1 VPCVRQ
7 VAQRLGQPVEGLVV
21 VERAGQELHR
31 PAQPGPG
38 RLEELGAGALLRR
51 LAGERLEVA
60 VAPVAPGEAEQREA
74 GRQQPAVGQV
84 VDRRDELL
92 AGQVARDAEDD
103 QRARVG
109 DPRQPA
115 VAGGA
120 ERVLGRD
127 RHG

>member
-1 VPCVRQ
+1 VRAVQ

-21 VERAGQELHR
+21 VERAGRNFIAPLR
-31 PAQPGPG
+31 RGPG
-38 RLEELGAGALLRR
+38 RLEELGTGALLRR
-51 LAGERLEVA
+51 LAGQGLEVP

-74 GRQQPAVGQV
+74 GREQPAVGQV